1 MTATT
6 TPVRSAA
13 STSPDM
19 TRAAIGVDIG
29 GSAAK
34 GGVVDPTGN
43 ILHRIELP
51 TDPSAATK
59 TVIAVVEELLE
70 WARAEGIQP
79 VGAGIGAAGFIDADS
94 GTVVQSPNLTYEDPH
109 VAAAVRSRVEI
120 DVVVDNDANAAAWGE
135 HCFGTARG
143 VDHLALVTLGTGVG
157 SGFVVAGH
165 LVRGKHGAA
174 AELGHMVVDPSGP
187 RCPCGLRGCL
197 EQFASGTAIANRA
210 KEALIEAPESSIGDL
225 AETPGEV
232 TARDVARAAKEY
244 DETARAVLRRA
255 GRMLGIG
262 LANVVNLFDPE
273 VIVLAGSVVGA
284 GESYLGPA
292 RDQLNQ
298 MMTAQRRH
306 PVRLDVS
313 ALGKDAGLLGA
324 AALVL
329 EADR

>member
-1 MTATT
+1 MTPGRFA
-6 TPVRSAA
+6 V

-19 TRAAIGVDIG
+19 TLAAIGVDIG

-34 GGVVDPTGN
+34 GGVVDSSGA
-43 ILHRIELP
+43 IVHRVEIA

-59 TVIAVVEELLE
+59 TVIAVVEESVE
-70 WARAEGIQP
+70 WAREQHIELMG
-79 VGAGIGAAGFIDADS
+79 VGIGAAGFIDADTGS
-94 GTVVQSPNLTYEDPH
+94 IVQSPNVTYDDPNI
-109 VAAAVRSRVEI
+109 AAAVRSRI
-120 DVVVDNDANAAAWGE
+120 DLQVMVDNDANAAAWGE
-135 HCFGTARG
+135 RCFGAARG
-143 VDHLALVTLGTGVG
+143 VDHLAMVTLGTGVG
-157 SGFVVAGH
+157 SGFVVAGR
-165 LVRGKHGAA
+165 LIRGAHGAA

-197 EQFASGTAIANRA
+197 EQFASGSAIAARA
-210 KEALIEAPESSIGDL
+210 KEAMVEAPESSIVDL
-225 AETPGEV
+225 AETPDEI
-232 TARDVARAAKEY
+232 TALDVARAAKEY

-273 VIVLAGSVVGA
+273 VIVLAGSVSGA

-298 MMTAQRRH
+298 MLMAQRRR

-313 ALGKDAGLLGA
+313 VLGKDAGLLGA

-329 EADR
+329 EAGS